1 MKLIFI
7 TIFSYFVV
15 INFYLFSSVNN
26 KKISLGIDV
35 LESDGFTVLK
45 RKRVG
50 LITNQTG
57 VNSNGLKTR
66 TILFNSEHV
75 NLVSLFTPEHGLDG
89 DELAGKWVSSRI
101 DSLTG
106 LKAFSLYG
114 KTRKP
119 DPVML
124 NGIDVLVF
132 DIQDVGVRCYTYIST
147 MILCMEAAAEKG
159 IDFIVLDRPNPVT
172 GNYIEGPPIIKQW
185 QSFVGQLSIPFRHG
199 LTVGEIAKMA
209 IGENWLKANPKLK
222 VIKMKGWSR
231 VMDWN
236 DTGLNWIQTS
246 PNIPRA
252 DSCYYYLLSCIPQH
266 VKGVYAGT
274 GGSSPFEHIS
284 TSGVSSDELVD
295 QLDAF
300 SIHGLK
306 YKPYK
311 DEKHPMRG
319 GIKLIID
326 DNYRGEL
333 VKTGLIILKEIL
345 DQADKKDVDL
355 ISSKKGSSNN
365 LLYKVYGS
373 DFIGNNNFRKLEIG
387 KIIKSWQPF
396 LNEFKDSRKNYLLYR

>member
-7 TIFSYFVV
+7 TIISYYVLL
-15 INFYLFSSVNN
+15 NFYLLSAVNN
-26 KKISLGIDV
+26 KNISLGIDE
-35 LESDGFTVLK
+35 LEKNEFVTLK
-45 RKRVG
+45 GKRVG

-57 VNSNGLKTR
+57 VNSKGVKTR

-89 DELAGKWVSSRI
+89 NELAGKWVPSRV

-119 DPVML
+119 NPVML

-147 MILCMEAAAEKG
+147 MVLCMEAAADKG
-159 IDFIVLDRPNPVT
+159 IEFIVLDRPNPVT
-172 GNYIEGPPIIKQW
+172 GNCIEGPPIVSKW
-185 QSFVGQLSIPFRHG
+185 QSFVGQLPIPFRHG

-209 IGENWLKANPKLK
+209 VGENWLKSNPKLK
-222 VIKMKGWSR
+222 VIKMNGWNRDMSW
-231 VMDWN
+231 V
-236 DTGLNWIQTS
+236 DTGLNWVQTS

-252 DSCYYYLLSCIPQH
+252 KSCYYYLLSCIPQH

-274 GGSSPFEHIS
+274 GGSHPFEHIS

-295 QLDAF
+295 QLNLF
-300 SIHGLK
+300 RINGLK

-311 DEKHPMRG
+311 DENYPMRG
-319 GIKLIID
+319 GMKLIID
-326 DNYRGEL
+326 DDYKGEL
-333 VKTGLIILKEIL
+333 VTTGLTILKEIL
-345 DQADKKDVDL
+345 NQAERKDIDL
-355 ISSKKGSSNN
+355 ISSKKGVSNS

-373 DFIGNNNFRKLEIG
+373 DFIGNNNFRKLG
-387 KIIKSWQPF
+387 MDAIIKSWQPF
-396 LNEFKDSRKNYLLYR
+396 LNKFKSERKNYLLYR